1 MNTENTG
8 NICQIWIN
16 GGGLLHHGVH
26 LTMIILRALPLFP
39 PRVASTTT
47 VTAAVATVFAQFVSF
62 PLQSLNQA
70 RINNGK

>member
-39 PRVASTTT
+39 PRVASAAI
-47 VTAAVATVFAQFVSF
+47 TASVASVFAQFVSF